1 MAFGDAFDNLRG
13 WFDTLNQ
20 RERRLLV
27 MMGSVFALMSLV
39 VPMYLMLA
47 TISDIETEN
56 TDINEVLSD
65 IYRSEARLQ
74 QQKAERRAVERL
86 YNRKTPSLGGFLEE
100 SAQQYGVSGLSITD
114 QPKLDMGNYSR
125 RSVRVSLPNV
135 ELRPLIDMLADIKNS
150 SYPVAIERIQLDGAR
165 LRTSYSAKLAVNAY
179 DREGG
184 PSGVEE

>member
-20 RERRLLV
+20 RERRLLLL
-27 MMGSVFALMSLV
+27 MGSVFVVMSV
-39 VPMYLMLA
+39 IVPMYLMLA
-47 TISDIETEN
+47 SISDIETEN
-56 TDINEVLSD
+56 TDINEVLRD
-65 IYRSEARLQ
+65 IYRSEARLE

-114 QPKLDMGNYSR
+114 QPKLDLGNYSR

-135 ELRPLIDMLADIKNS
+135 ELRPLIEMLADIKNS
-150 SYPVAIERIQLDGAR
+150 SYPVAIERIQLDGRR
-165 LRTSYSAKLAVNAY
+165 LRTTYSAKLAVNAY
-179 DREGG
+179 DREG
-184 PSGVEE
+184 PASAAED